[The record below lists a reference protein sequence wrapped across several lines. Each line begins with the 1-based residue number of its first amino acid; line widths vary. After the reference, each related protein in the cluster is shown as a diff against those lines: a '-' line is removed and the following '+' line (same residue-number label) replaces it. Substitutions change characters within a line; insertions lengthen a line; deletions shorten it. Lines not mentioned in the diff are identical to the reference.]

1 MIIFKYIL
9 FAIVILS
16 SSFGQSFGKNKVQY
30 RDFDWSYIQTPNFD
44 IYFYGDNQDLAEFTS
59 RVSEEAYKQIST
71 HLAWDLKNRVSIL
84 VYNSHNEFQQTNVV
98 GVYMSEGIGGVTELF
113 KNRVVFP
120 FDGDFEQFR
129 HVIHHELV
137 HAMLNDMVYGGTAQ
151 NMVASRTRVRIPL
164 WANEG
169 LAEFLSSNW
178 DTKADMILR
187 DIAVH
192 ERIPTVNELNYFMAY
207 KGGQSL
213 WRFIAGKYGREKVG
227 EVFRSM
233 KKTQSAE
240 KGYQLALGMKW
251 DELSDQWHKYLKKEY
266 WPDIANR
273 DPLEDMSE
281 QLTDHKKNRNF
292 YNVSPS
298 LSPDGSTVA
307 LLSDRSGYFD
317 VYLLDAATGK
327 KKATLVQGSRSV
339 NFEELKWLQ
348 PGLSWSP
355 DGEKIVLATKAGSSD
370 ALQIIDVKTKKA
382 KKIPIALDGVFSAA
396 WSPNGNDIAFAGNHN
411 GSSDIYIYNFKSEN
425 FKKITNDIF
434 SDSYPSWNGNSE
446 EIAFV
451 SDRGKHV
458 DGKYDGR
465 IEDHNYSQT
474 DIYVVNIKSGHF

>member
-169 LAEFLSSNW
+169 LAEFL
-178 DTKADMILR
+178 L
-187 DIAVH
+187 
-192 ERIPTVNELNYFMAY
+192 
-207 KGGQSL
+207 SL
-213 WRFIAGKYGREKVG
+213 I
-227 EVFRSM
+227 
-233 KKTQSAE
+233 
-240 KGYQLALGMKW
+240 
-251 DELSDQWHKYLKKEY
+251 H
-266 WPDIANR
+266 I
-273 DPLEDMSE
+273 
-281 QLTDHKKNRNF
+281 
-292 YNVSPS
+292 
-298 LSPDGSTVA
+298 
-307 LLSDRSGYFD
+307 
-317 VYLLDAATGK
+317 
-327 KKATLVQGSRSV
+327 
-339 NFEELKWLQ
+339 
-348 PGLSWSP
+348 
-355 DGEKIVLATKAGSSD
+355 
-370 ALQIIDVKTKKA
+370 
-382 KKIPIALDGVFSAA
+382 
-396 WSPNGNDIAFAGNHN
+396 
-411 GSSDIYIYNFKSEN
+411 
-425 FKKITNDIF
+425 
-434 SDSYPSWNGNSE
+434 
-446 EIAFV
+446 
-451 SDRGKHV
+451 
-458 DGKYDGR
+458 
-465 IEDHNYSQT
+465 
-474 DIYVVNIKSGHF
+474 

>member
-1 MIIFKYIL
+1 MTFLKYISFIIIL
-9 FAIVILS
+9 LS
-16 SSFGQSFGKNKVQY
+16 SSYGQSFGKNKVQY
-30 RDFDWSYIQTPNFD
+30 RDFEWSYIQTPNFD

-59 RVSEEAYKQIST
+59 KVSEEAYEQIST

-164 WANEG
+164 WSNEG

-178 DTKADMILR
+178 DTKADMVLR
-187 DIAVH
+187 DIAIH
-192 ERIPTVNELNYFMAY
+192 ERIPSVTELNYFMAY

-227 EVFRSM
+227 EIFRSM

-327 KKATLVQGSRSV
+327 KKATLIEGSRSV

-348 PGLSWSP
+348 PGISWSP
-355 DGEKIVLATKAGSSD
+355 DGKFISFASKSGEQDSIIIVN
-370 ALQIIDVKTKKA
+370 VKSGKYE
-382 KKIPIALDGVFSAA
+382 KIPIDLDGVFTTS
-396 WSPNGNDIAFAGNHN
+396 WHPSENRIAFMGHKDD
-411 GSSDIYIYNFKSEN
+411 SSDIYVIDLDSNEVKN
-425 FKKITNDIF
+425 ITNDIQ
-434 SDSYPSWNGNSE
+434 YAN
-446 EIAFV
+446 
-451 SDRGKHV
+451 
-458 DGKYDGR
+458 
-465 IEDHNYSQT
+465 T
-474 DIYVVNIKSGHF
+474 